1 MALDWKDKVDGV
13 DDVLAE
19 DINIIA
25 RTVIKS
31 ETDIANIQKKVSE
44 LEENVDGENVD
55 LSDYYTKSETTQLIN
70 DNTEVITN
78 FVNASIQSAIID
90 SWEAEV

>member
-44 LEENVDGENVD
+44 LEEGVD
-55 LSDYYTKSETTQLIN
+55 SDYYTKSETTQLIN
-70 DNTEVITN
+70 DNTEVIMN

>member
-70 DNTEVITN
+70 DNTEVIMN